1 MGAVKGIIVRLRA
14 LLRPAATDDAL
25 DSEIGFH
32 LEQETARHI
41 ALGVAP
47 DEARR
52 RALVAFGGV
61 QQTREAHRGVRRAAW
76 IEELGADIRYALR
89 TLRRSPT
96 LAGAAILTLAL

>member
-1 MGAVKGIIVRLRA
+1 MGVVKGLIVRLRA
-14 LLRPAATDDAL
+14 LARPQAADRELDA
-25 DSEIGFH
+25 EIAFH
-32 LEQETARHI
+32 VDRETAKHV

-76 IEELGADIRYALR
+76 LEELRTDTRYALR

-96 LAGAAILTLAL
+96 LAGAAIL